1 MTRKLM
7 GKLTRFHFAA
17 LILVAAFVS
26 VGSPV
31 GAAPTDSALNGR
43 VYVIEDYKTPGIEA
57 ELSGIYP
64 HPTDDSLYYV
74 LANLKPPYR
83 YGQKQMLASEYRGKL
98 LSVEK
103 KTGKVVAAVKIA
115 DDDFGG
121 LVLAD
126 GHFYATTT
134 RGSEILKLDPKSFA
148 VLARFRLPSP
158 AGGLGYDKERGVLI
172 TQHFVGH
179 PHLALVDIKT
189 GVIKSSLW
197 SDESAMG
204 LAKVDGD
211 YLCTWASGW
220 DAGSFSELRIL
231 DQATG
236 RPLERMKLDGVH
248 TAIAPDRGSK
258 GEPAFISVMTVDSQ
272 TGATLIRKFGYS
284 KKATATAKN

>member
-1 MTRKLM
+1 MNIKLI
-7 GKLTRFHFAA
+7 GKLTRFHFVA

-31 GAAPTDSALNGR
+31 AADPSDSTLNSR
-43 VYVIEDYKTPGIEA
+43 IQVIEDWKTPGIEA

-74 LANLKPPYR
+74 LANMKPPYR
-83 YGQKQMLASEYRGKL
+83 YGQKPVMPVEYRGKL

-103 KTGKVVAAVKIA
+103 KTGRVVAAVKIA

-121 LVLAD
+121 LVEAEGYL
-126 GHFYATTT
+126 YAATT
-134 RGSEILKLDPKSFA
+134 RGSELLKLDPKTFA
-148 VLARFRLPSP
+148 ILARFRLPSP

-179 PHLALVDIKT
+179 PHLALIDIKT
-189 GVIKSSLW
+189 GTIKKSLW

-231 DQATG
+231 DQETG
-236 RPLERMKLDGVH
+236 RVLERVKLDGVH

-258 GEPAFISVMTVDSQ
+258 GEPAFISVMTINSE
-272 TGATLIRKFGYS
+272 TGATVIRKFSYS
-284 KKATATAKN
+284 ARKTAQR

>member
-1 MTRKLM
+1 MTRKLIGM
-7 GKLTRFHFAA
+7 LTRFHFAA

-26 VGSPV
+26 VGGYV
-31 GAAPTDSALNGR
+31 TAAPTDSALNGR
-43 VYVIEDYKTPGIEA
+43 VHVIEDYKTPGIEA

-64 HPTDDSLYYV
+64 HPTDAKLYYV
-74 LANLKPPYR
+74 LTNAKPPYR
-83 YGQKQMLASEYRGKL
+83 YGQKPMLAPEFRGKL
-98 LSVEK
+98 LTVEK
-103 KTGKVVAAVKIA
+103 STGRIVGAVKIA

-121 LVLAD
+121 LVFAEGNL
-126 GHFYATTT
+126 YAATT
-134 RGSEILKLDPKSFA
+134 RGAEILKLDPKTFA

-172 TQHFVGH
+172 AQLYVGY
-179 PHLALVDIKT
+179 PHLAVVDLKT
-189 GVIKSSLW
+189 GAIKGSLW

-236 RPLERMKLDGVH
+236 RVKERMKLDGVH
-248 TAIAPDRGSK
+248 TAIAPDRGSN
-258 GEPAFISVMTVDSQ
+258 GEPAFISVMTVNSQ
-272 TGATLIRKFGYS
+272 TGATIIRKFAY
-284 KKATATAKN
+284 ARQTTAQR

>member
-1 MTRKLM
+1 MTRKLRM
-7 GKLTRFHFAA
+7 LTRFHFVA

-26 VGSPV
+26 VGGAV
-31 GAAPTDSALNGR
+31 GATPTDSALNGR
-43 VYVIEDYKTPGIEA
+43 VRVIEDYKTPGIEA

-64 HPTDDSLYYV
+64 HPTDDRLYYV
-74 LANLKPPYR
+74 LTNAKPPYR
-83 YGQKQMLASEYRGKL
+83 YGQKPMLAPEYRGKL
-98 LSVEK
+98 LTVEK
-103 KTGKVVAAVKIA
+103 KTGRIVNSVKIV

-121 LVLAD
+121 LVFAD
-126 GHFYATTT
+126 GNFYAATT
-134 RGSEILKLDPKSFA
+134 RGSEILKLDPKTFA

-172 TQHFVGH
+172 AQLYVGH
-179 PHLALVDIKT
+179 PQLAVVDIKT
-189 GVIKSSLW
+189 GAIKGSLW

-231 DQATG
+231 DQETG
-236 RPLERMKLDGVH
+236 RVKERMKLDGVH

-258 GEPAFISVMTVDSQ
+258 GEPAFISVMTVNSD
-272 TGATLIRKFGYS
+272 TGETVIRKFAYS
-284 KKATATAKN
+284 AQATAQR

>member
-1 MTRKLM
+1 MTRKLIGM
-7 GKLTRFHFAA
+7 LTRFHFAA
-17 LILVAAFVS
+17 LILVAAFLS

-31 GAAPTDSALNGR
+31 GAAPSDSALNGR
-43 VYVIEDYKTPGIEA
+43 VHVIEDYKTPGIEA

-83 YGQKQMLASEYRGKL
+83 YGQKQMLATEYRGKL

-121 LVLAD
+121 LVLAE
-126 GHFYATTT
+126 GYFYAATT
-134 RGSEILKLDPKSFA
+134 RGAEILKLDPKSFA

-179 PHLALVDIKT
+179 PHLAVIDLKT
-189 GVIKSSLW
+189 GAIKGSLW

-236 RPLERMKLDGVH
+236 RVKERMKLDGVH
-248 TAIAPDRGSK
+248 TAIAPDRGSN
-258 GEPAFISVMTVDSQ
+258 GEPAFISVMTVNSQ
-272 TGATLIRKFGYS
+272 TGATLIRKFAYS
-284 KKATATAKN
+284 RQTTAQR